1 MTLKVI
7 SFENKAVK
15 LVTVNDVAEKMSQKI
30 QFDINMTKI
39 MFLKR

>member
-7 SFENKAVK
+7 SFENEAVK
-15 LVTVNDVAEKMSQKI
+15 LVTVNDVAEKISQKI
-30 QFDINMTKI
+30 QSNVNMAKI